1 MNSPLPGWTL
11 LASEPLVLMRE
22 YSFGPGVANALLVRL
37 QDGSLLLV
45 SPPTDLSATEL
56 DAIAGLGEV
65 SALLANNGAHYL
77 GVAGFCKRFPKAVCY
92 ATQPAG
98 ARISQKSKQPVTIQP
113 LSQLLPKL
121 SDKVEVIVADG
132 CKVGDVIVRIHSDK
146 GPLLFVGDFF
156 ANIQKLPWNPL
167 FRLMFMLTK
176 SAPGFRV
183 FGIFFKFFA
192 SDRAALR
199 EFLIREIEAHPPATM
214 IPAHGDPVTSPDL
227 APTMVSMLRAA
238 VS

>member
-37 QDGSLLLV
+37 QDGSLLFV
-45 SPPTDLSATEL
+45 SPPTDLSASEL

-65 SALLANNGAHYL
+65 SALLANNGAHHL
-77 GVAGFCKRFPKAVCY
+77 GLAGFCKRFPKAVCY
-92 ATQPAG
+92 AADAAR
-98 ARISQKSKQPVTIQP
+98 ARIAQKSKQPVTLQP
-113 LSQLLPKL
+113 LAQLSAKL
-121 SDKVEVIVADG
+121 SNKVEVIAADG

-156 ANIQKLPWNPL
+156 ANIPKLPWNPL
-167 FRLMFMLTK
+167 FRVMFMLTK

-192 SDRAALR
+192 SDRPALR
-199 EFLIREIEAHPPATM
+199 EFLIREIEKHPPALM
-214 IPAHGDPVTSPDL
+214 IPSHGDPVARPDL
-227 APTMVSMLRAA
+227 APTMISMLRAA

>member
-1 MNSPLPGWTL
+1 
-11 LASEPLVLMRE
+11 MRE
-22 YSFGPGVANALLVRL
+22 YSFGPGLANALMVRL

-45 SPPTDLSATEL
+45 SPPTDPSPSEL

-77 GVAGFCKRFPKAVCY
+77 GVAGFCKRFPKAICY
-92 ATQPAG
+92 ATDAAR
-98 ARISQKSKQPVTIQP
+98 ARIAQKSKQPVAIQS

-121 SDKVEVIVADG
+121 SSKLEIVAADG
-132 CKVGDVIVRIHSDK
+132 CKVGDVLVRIHSDK

-167 FRLMFMLTK
+167 FRLMFKLTK
-176 SAPGFRV
+176 SGPGFRV

-192 SDRAALR
+192 SDKVALR
-199 EFLIREIEAHPPATM
+199 EFLIREIEAHPPTTM
-214 IPAHGDPVTSPDL
+214 IPAHGAPVTQPDL